1 MAKDGEIKRHPTTD
15 RTINSVDIK
24 KDVRVAIVGVI
35 KGIDKENSICT
46 FEDFTGE
53 TTLIIPYSYLFD
65 QLESGGTYRII
76 GKVMPYDKGFEIKVE
91 IVKRIDDID
100 MGLYKT
106 YIQMQ

>member
-1 MAKDGEIKRHPTTD
+1 MDKDIRRHPTVD
-15 RTINSVDIK
+15 RTIASIESK
-24 KDVRVAIVGVI
+24 KDVRVAVVGLI
-35 KGIDKENSICT
+35 KDIDKENSICT

-65 QLESGGTYRII
+65 QLESSGIYRII

-91 IVKRIDDID
+91 VIKRIESMD
-100 MGLYKT
+100 MELYKT